1 MAVIYNAAVRTARM
15 NAVLSAIGT
24 SGKLKIYA
32 ANGTTLLATL
42 PLSAT
47 AGTVSG
53 DTLSFNAI
61 TSDASADA
69 TNTAAL
75 ATITTSADVVV
86 VSGLTVGVATGNI
99 QLNTVAFVAGAVVS
113 LSSGSLTH
121 NTAG

>member
-61 TSDASADA
+61 TSDASADI
-69 TNTAAL
+69 TGTAAL

-86 VSGLTVGVATGNI
+86 VSGLTVGVASGNI
-99 QLNTVAFVAGAVVS
+99 QLNTVSFVAGAVVS